1 MMDLQILPVL
11 VFMAICLYAMAIMM
25 NDSNKRK

>member
-1 MMDLQILPVL
+1 MDIQILPIL
-11 VFMAICLYAMAIMM
+11 VFAAICLYATALII